1 MCLYFYFPKDTAIQ
15 KMKELF
21 NISTTTDEC
30 RLWVYGCEKNYNG
43 ENTMNFCALITDLD
57 DESWDKEL
65 DNDDNVRIRYICSIV
80 YFLFV
85 LGVPYINVRNKKS

>member
-1 MCLYFYFPKDTAIQ
+1 MCLYLYFPKDTTIQ
-15 KMKELF
+15 KMRELF
-21 NISTTTDEC
+21 NISTINDEC
-30 RLWVYGCEKNYNG
+30 RLWVYGCLKSIVNI
-43 ENTMNFCALITDLD
+43 CVLITGHLD

-65 DNDDNVRIRYICSIV
+65 KDDDNVRIRYIHSIV